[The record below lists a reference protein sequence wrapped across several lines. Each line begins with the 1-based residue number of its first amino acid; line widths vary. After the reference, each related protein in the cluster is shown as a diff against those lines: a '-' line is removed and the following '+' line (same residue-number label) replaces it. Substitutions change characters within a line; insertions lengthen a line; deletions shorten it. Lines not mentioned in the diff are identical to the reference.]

1 METSGNTGFKLP
13 GVGQRIV
20 RSVAAVVLCF
30 VVYFLRG
37 EKGIPF
43 YSALAVLQCM
53 QPYQDSTIKMAK
65 NRLTGT
71 FVGAFWGLVVLLV
84 KVYGF
89 SGGFQGNFWEY
100 LLISLFVGVVLYSTV
115 LLQVKSASYFSCVV
129 FLSIT
134 VNHIM
139 DENPFLF
146 MFNRVLDTLIGV
158 ALALIVNSVH
168 LPRKK
173 NRDTLFVS
181 GIDDTLLTSKNELS
195 PYSKVELNRLI
206 DSGANFTVSTIRTP
220 ASVRESLGG
229 VKWKIPVVAMDG
241 AVLYDMNGNSYLRK
255 CQMSAA
261 QTKRITDF
269 LDQEGFGYFSNTVL
283 DDLLV
288 IYYQSLKNEAEKD
301 IFETKR
307 KSPFRNYVKAQG
319 PICENVVYLMLIDRK
334 DKVEALYGKMEAM
347 PWFSEYRMVK
357 TDSEDYPG
365 YTYIKIYHRD
375 ATREHMLR
383 CLQKMLNIKKTVTFG
398 SIEGKY
404 DVFVKDCDK
413 DTMVKQLKKL
423 YEPVCLSACLY
434 RLRTA
439 GRRF

>member
-1 METSGNTGFKLP
+1 MEMIENMDFKLP
-13 GVGQRIV
+13 RIGQRIV
-20 RSVAAVVLCF
+20 RSVTAVILCF
-30 VVYFLRG
+30 GVYFLRG

-71 FVGAFWGLVVLLV
+71 FIGAFWGLVVLLV

-89 SGGFQGNFWEY
+89 SGGFRGNFWEY

-115 LLQVKSASYFSCVV
+115 VLDVKNASYFSCVV

-158 ALALIVNSVH
+158 GLALIVNSVH

-173 NRDTLFVS
+173 NKDTLFVS
-181 GIDDTLLTSKNELS
+181 GIDDTILTSKNELS

-229 VKWKIPVVAMDG
+229 VKWKIPVIAMDG
-241 AVLYDMNGNSYLRK
+241 AVLYDMNENAYLKK
-255 CQMSAA
+255 CQMSGV

-269 LDQEGFGYFSNTVL
+269 LDQEGFGYFSNTVV

-288 IYYQSLKNEAEKD
+288 IYYQSFHNEAEKA
-301 IFETKR
+301 IFESKR
-307 KSPFRNYVKAQG
+307 KSPFRNYVKAG
-319 PICENVVYLMLIDRK
+319 EPILENVVYLMLIDRK
-334 DKVEALYGKMEAM
+334 DKVEELYRKMQDM
-347 PWFSEYRMVK
+347 SWFEEYRIVK

-365 YTYIKIYHRD
+365 YTYIKIYHKD
-375 ATREHMLR
+375 ATREHMLYS
-383 CLQKMLNIKKTVTFG
+383 LQQMLHMEKAVTFG

-404 DVFVKDCDK
+404 DVFVKDCDR

-423 YEPVCLSACLY
+423 YEPVAI
-434 RLRTA
+434 A
-439 GRRF
+439 MPHHKQKK

>member
-1 METSGNTGFKLP
+1 MIQNIDLKLP
-13 GVGQRIV
+13 RVGQRIV

-53 QPYQDSTIKMAK
+53 QPYHDSTIKIAK
-65 NRLTGT
+65 NRITGT
-71 FVGAFWGLVVLLV
+71 FVGAFWGLIVLLI
-84 KVYGF
+84 KVNGF
-89 SGGFQGNFWEY
+89 SGGFQGGFRGY

-146 MFNRVLDTLIGV
+146 MINRVLDTLIGV
-158 ALALIVNSVH
+158 GLALVVNSVH

-173 NRDTLFVS
+173 NTDTLFVS

-220 ASVRESLGG
+220 ASVRESLEG
-229 VKWKIPVVAMDG
+229 VKWKIPIIAMDG
-241 AVLYDMNGNSYLRK
+241 AVLYDMNENSYLRT
-255 CQMSAA
+255 CPMSAM
-261 QTKRITDF
+261 QTERIMDF
-269 LDQEGFGYFSNTVL
+269 LGQEGFGYFSNTVV

-301 IFETKR
+301 IFRSKR
-307 KSPFRNYVKAQG
+307 KSPFRNYVKARERV
-319 PICENVVYLMLIDRK
+319 CENVVYLMLIDRK
-334 DKVEALYGKMEAM
+334 ERVEALYKKMENM
-347 PWFSEYRMVK
+347 PWFTEYRMVK
-357 TDSEDYPG
+357 TDSVDYPG

-375 ATREHMLR
+375 ADRTHML
-383 CLQKMLNIKKTVTFG
+383 CYLQKMLHMEKTVTFG
-398 SIEGKY
+398 SIEGQY

-413 DTMVKQLKKL
+413 DTMVKKLKQL
-423 YEPVCLSACLY
+423 YEPV
-434 RLRTA
+434 
-439 GRRF
+439 GI